1 LYLAPVEVLTYIFFF
16 LIAALYSSVGF
27 GGGSLYTA
35 LLAQSMDE
43 VASIRLTSLSC
54 NTLVTANGSYLFFR
68 AGYLRFKKTLPILL
82 CSVPLCLWA
91 SSFELSSVV
100 FRSFLAFFLAL
111 AALGMYVQS
120 QQKASALQAPNLSS
134 WWIYPIGSVVGFV
147 SGLTGIGGGI
157 YLAPILYFLRWG
169 SEKEMAALC
178 SLFIAIN
185 SIFGILG
192 QLWFHENT
200 LGVELF
206 YPLLAVFL
214 GGQLG
219 SRLGAYRFSPQKVRY
234 VTIAL
239 LIFASL
245 RIAWKILFA

>member
-1 LYLAPVEVLTYIFFF
+1 MEWTTYLFFF

-35 LLAQSMDE
+35 LLAQGVES

-68 AGYLRFKKTLPILL
+68 AGFIQFKKTAPLL
-82 CSVPLCLWA
+82 VCSVPFCLWA
-91 SSFELSSVV
+91 SSFELSSLL

-111 AALGMYVQS
+111 AAVGMYLQS
-120 QQKASALQAPNLSS
+120 RQTKDPIPAPVFSGVWIFPISAV
-134 WWIYPIGSVVGFV
+134 IGFV

-157 YLAPILYFLRWG
+157 YLAPILYFMRWG
-169 SEKEMAALC
+169 SEKEMAAMC

-185 SIFGILG
+185 SIFGIVG
-192 QLWFHENT
+192 QIWFHNHAFT
-200 LGVELF
+200 TALF
-206 YPLLAVFL
+206 FPLLAVFL

-219 SRLGAYRFSPQKVRY
+219 SRLGVFRFSQQKVRY
-234 VTIAL
+234 ITILL
-239 LIFASL
+239 LIFASV
-245 RIAWKILFA
+245 RITWKIVFA